1 MRLGFFGIIAMAFL
15 ALEMVWMYLLAQEI
29 GVGGILLWMLA
40 AMVAGVAVIR
50 RAGAGFAPGLLAAL
64 QGGHAPFAVVWATG
78 RRFLAGALL
87 IVPGVISDVLALLL
101 LLWPGP
107 KLPPPGPGNRDE
119 GVIEGEY
126 RREEEIVTRIPG
138 GKEP

>member
-1 MRLGFFGIIAMAFL
+1 MAFL
-15 ALEMVWMYLLAQEI
+15 ALEMVGMYLLAQEI
-29 GVGGILLWMLA
+29 GIGGILLWMLA

-50 RAGAGFAPGLLAAL
+50 RAGAGFAPSLLAAL

-78 RRFLAGALL
+78 RRFLAGVLL
-87 IVPGVISDVLALLL
+87 IVPGVISDVLALIL

-107 KLPPPGPGNRDE
+107 KLPPPVGGHRDD
-119 GVIEGEY
+119 GIIEGEY